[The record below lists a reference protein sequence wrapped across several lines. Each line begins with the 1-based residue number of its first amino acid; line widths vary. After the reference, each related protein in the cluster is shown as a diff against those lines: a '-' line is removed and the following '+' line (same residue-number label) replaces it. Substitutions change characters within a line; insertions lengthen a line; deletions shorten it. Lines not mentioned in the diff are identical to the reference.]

1 MSTNTK
7 QTCFICPGCKFL
19 GEESILKF
27 TKVFTCKSCSAVRDG
42 ADIKEKRLRKL
53 FAVHYKRGYK
63 CEGCKRFLPNP
74 LCGTA
79 ISCPYYDCCFVGQV
93 TNLKSMG
100 HPTSK
105 IDVSIESLLKRD
117 TIQNEDGNL
126 GLLLATIEEELNRV
140 HYVSY
145 TATIIH
151 KVSVCQAFANVTKRL
166 PQEMVSYLVLGKK
179 NSSLQSKLFQ
189 EYISILESKLPFTYK
204 RGTEVIKVD
213 SLLDENLSLFDGIS
227 SFDAVVN
234 SKREVKNLTKEFY
247 IGGRTGFHSKPFYIG
262 KILDVTSTESGA
274 SLLNDIKEYSFLR
287 ILMGKTPPGTKV
299 TVSHLRVPP
308 HYQMGGMAHLN
319 RIRKNI
325 VDSINKKIADADIP

>member
-1 MSTNTK
+1 MLTK
-7 QTCFICPGCKFL
+7 QTCFVCPGCKFL

-27 TKVFTCKSCSAVRDG
+27 TKVFTCKSCSLKLETPL
-42 ADIKEKRLRKL
+42 DIKEKRLRKI
-53 FAVHYKRGYK
+53 FAVHYKKGYK

-74 LCGTA
+74 LCGSA
-79 ISCPYYDCCFVGQV
+79 ISCPYYDCSFVGQV
-93 TNLKSMG
+93 TNLKGMG

-105 IDVSIESLLKRD
+105 IDVSLESLLKKD
-117 TIQNEDGNL
+117 SPASEEGNL
-126 GLLLATIEEELNRV
+126 GLLLETIEEELNRV

-145 TATIIH
+145 TATIVH
-151 KVSVCQAFANVTKRL
+151 KISVCQAFANVTKRM

-189 EYISILESKLPFTYK
+189 EYIAVLESKLPFTYK
-204 RGTEVIKVD
+204 RGTNVIKVD
-213 SLLDENLSLFDGIS
+213 SLLDENLSIFDGIS
-227 SFDAVVN
+227 SFETTVN
-234 SKREVKNLTKEFY
+234 PKREIKNLTKEFY
-247 IGGRTGFHSKPFYIG
+247 IGGRTGFHSKPFYMG
-262 KILDVTSTESGA
+262 KILDVISTDSGES
-274 SLLNDIKEYSFLR
+274 LVPDIKEYSFLR
-287 ILMGKTPPGTKV
+287 ILMGKTSPGTKV

>member
-1 MSTNTK
+1 MLTNK
-7 QTCFICPGCKFL
+7 QTCFVCPGCKFL

-27 TKVFTCKSCSAVRDG
+27 TKVFTCKICSVKQETA
-42 ADIKEKRLRKL
+42 ADPKEKRLRKL
-53 FAVHYKRGYK
+53 FAVHYKKGYK

-79 ISCPYYDCCFVGQV
+79 ISCPYYDCHFVGV
-93 TNLKSMG
+93 FTDLKSMM

-105 IDVSIESLLKRD
+105 LDVSIEALLKKD
-117 TIQNEDGNL
+117 SVVSEEGNL
-126 GLLLATIEEELNRV
+126 GLLLETIEEELNRV

-151 KVSVCQAFANVTKRL
+151 KISVCQAFLNLTKRM

-189 EYISILESKLPFTYK
+189 EYISVLEGKLPFTYK
-204 RGTEVIKVD
+204 RGTDVIKVD

-227 SFDAVVN
+227 SFETTVN
-234 SKREVKNLTKEFY
+234 SKREIKNQTKEFY

-262 KILDVTSTESGA
+262 KILDVVAESGE
-274 SLLNDIKEYSFLR
+274 SVLPDIKEYSFLR
-287 ILMGKTPPGTKV
+287 ILMKNTAPGTKV

-325 VDSINKKIADADIP
+325 VDSINKKTTSADVL